1 MKTRHVTMKVRHGTM
16 QGEAHDKVGKVV
28 NIKVS
33 HVTMKVRHVTMK
45 MRHVRR
51 DTCNEAHQLHVLG
64 TIYCTVSAYPGR
76 SKELMSSFIIANA

>member
-1 MKTRHVTMKVRHGTM
+1 MTM

-45 MRHVRR
+45 MRHVR
-51 DTCNEAHQLHVLG
+51 
-64 TIYCTVSAYPGR
+64 
-76 SKELMSSFIIANA
+76 